1 MRIPMKIMP
10 KPAEINRMDLCCR
23 DIHGK
28 WKINLKM
35 VIFFFHI
42 NMSHLNFRW
51 WTLGHLE
58 TQQCSLSSTMLGAAK
73 GDPAKLSA
81 VLESA
86 RRNIHSSSHLFKLAQ
101 DAFRF
106 ATPESDH
113 HNRTLLGVAF
123 ELGLQVMRMTLT
135 CLNWRR
141 REMVRWLV
149 TCATQLGLDALL
161 AIMQNWYQLFTP
173 TEATGPVAT
182 TIMSHSARL
191 NLNLMVN
198 CLLTR
203 INKLINLTI
212 FCFLLR

>member
-1 MRIPMKIMP
+1 
-10 KPAEINRMDLCCR
+10 
-23 DIHGK
+23 
-28 WKINLKM
+28 
-35 VIFFFHI
+35 
-42 NMSHLNFRW
+42 
-51 WTLGHLE
+51 
-58 TQQCSLSSTMLGAAK
+58 MLGAAK

-191 NLNLMVN
+191 SLNLMVN
-198 CLLTR
+198 YKR
-203 INKLINLTI
+203 DNIII
-212 FCFLLR
+212 II

>member
-1 MRIPMKIMP
+1 
-10 KPAEINRMDLCCR
+10 
-23 DIHGK
+23 
-28 WKINLKM
+28 
-35 VIFFFHI
+35 
-42 NMSHLNFRW
+42 
-51 WTLGHLE
+51 
-58 TQQCSLSSTMLGAAK
+58 MLGAAK

-173 TEATGPVAT
+173 TEATGMET
-182 TIMSHSARL
+182 
-191 NLNLMVN
+191 
-198 CLLTR
+198 
-203 INKLINLTI
+203 
-212 FCFLLR
+212 

>member
-1 MRIPMKIMP
+1 MF
-10 KPAEINRMDLCCR
+10 CVC
-23 DIHGK
+23 
-28 WKINLKM
+28 
-35 VIFFFHI
+35 
-42 NMSHLNFRW
+42 RW

-58 TQQCSLSSTMLGAAK
+58 TQQCSLSSTMLSAAK
-73 GDPAKLSA
+73 GDPNRLSA

-86 RRNIHSSSHLFKLAQ
+86 RHNIHSSSHLFKLAQ
-101 DAFRF
+101 DAFRY
-106 ATPESDH
+106 ATPDTDH
-113 HNRTLLGVAF
+113 RNRTLLGVAF

-161 AIMQNWYQLFTP
+161 SIMQNWYQLFTP

-191 NLNLMVN
+191 NLNVMVS
-198 CLLTR
+198 LR
-203 INKLINLTI
+203 ICRNICSNDSKT
-212 FCFLLR
+212 